1 MRVKKQKRNRKV
13 VKFFSACFGFRE
25 PFKVLC
31 DGTFIHHLLLHGL
44 VPADD
49 ALAKLLGA
57 RVTLFSSRCITAE
70 LRSLGDSHMESL
82 EASQQLIA
90 ASCDHEKRVN
100 AAACVESII
109 AEGNGKHFFVATQDI
124 ELRRKLREI
133 RGVPVIYG
141 LKNSLFIEQPSMT
154 QREFVKLS
162 EEERLHAS
170 ESEIRIL
177 KKKEGKDELPEQ
189 ALTDCDTARD
199 AFGGIDVNQ
208 NTRLRTAK
216 KKLDSAEKSK
226 FKRKRAKGPNPLS
239 CKKKK
244 PKESFVAGSNQE
256 GGVEHS
262 RKRKRSR
269 RKDPRPEQS
278 SGS

>member
-124 ELRRKLREI
+124 ELLEKTWCSCHL
-133 RGVPVIYG
+133 
-141 LKNSLFIEQPSMT
+141 LKNSLFIEQPSM
-154 QREFVKLS
+154 FVKLS

-189 ALTDCDTARD
+189 ALTDSDAARD

-216 KKLDSAEKSK
+216 KKLDSMEKSK